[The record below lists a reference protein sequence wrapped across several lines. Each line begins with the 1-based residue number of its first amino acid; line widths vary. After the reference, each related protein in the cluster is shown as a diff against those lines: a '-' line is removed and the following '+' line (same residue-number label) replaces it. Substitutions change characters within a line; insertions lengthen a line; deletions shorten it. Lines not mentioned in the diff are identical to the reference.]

1 MTHALAAQ
9 GGRAAPSLA
18 PAVISALPAGGGGDP
33 SGVRG
38 ASRCVLLGFCT
49 CLPVQI
55 DPEAARLPLPRG
67 SLPSPGGLC
76 HTEVP
81 QCLRGEISHCDAL
94 GPASSTAGQRMQTLF
109 CVFYFP
115 PHFLPLGNFRL
126 NGGRFYRRRD
136 VLQQGEEKEKRAR
149 CVQGTSPPRCLGQD
163 RRSVAM
169 GSRGCREPGA
179 GRHRGLLAGRILPTA
194 PQPGEPRDC
203 AEPGRLRVTAKAT
216 SPRSAGRCRGDP

>member
-1 MTHALAAQ
+1 MFCWGFALAF
-9 GGRAAPSLA
+9 PCKLI
-18 PAVISALPAGGGGDP
+18 PKL
-33 SGVRG
+33 RG
-38 ASRCVLLGFCT
+38 
-49 CLPVQI
+49 CLC
-55 DPEAARLPLPRG
+55 
-67 SLPSPGGLC
+67 PGGLC
-76 HTEVP
+76 PHQGACATQKCPSASVGRYPTVMP
-81 QCLRGEISHCDAL
+81 QGQPAALLGRGCKHFFVSFIS
-94 GPASSTAGQRMQTLF
+94 
-109 CVFYFP
+109 P

-163 RRSVAM
+163 RGSVAM